1 MILNVRILQRESSAL
16 WIQIHDFRYSPRSL
30 LCRCCTVPGTPS
42 HDGGRLSRTSGLRV
56 VIQHVHM
63 GSSETCT
70 WTNIISLPRKIGIR
84 HMDDHKAVAVDEEY
98 FYNRSCISGSGRAT
112 GNFFNSGT
120 ALFLTYGRR
129 RCRSLS
135 LECQRVGRAGDK

>member
-1 MILNVRILQRESSAL
+1 MFGSFRGKVLRCGSKSMTSVTPHEAFYVAAAL
-16 WIQIHDFRYSPRSL
+16 FQGIPLMTAD
-30 LCRCCTVPGTPS
+30 
-42 HDGGRLSRTSGLRV
+42 GRLSRTLDLRV
-56 VIQHVHM
+56 VIQHGHM
-63 GSSETCT
+63 GSSENCT

-98 FYNRSCISGSGRAT
+98 FYNRSCISRSGRAT

-129 RCRSLS
+129 RCFSLS
-135 LECQRVGRAGDK
+135 LECQRVGTAGDN